1 MTYKRKKKSKK
12 SKNRSKM
19 RFKKRFKK
27 RSKMKKN
34 TKGFIYYK
42 MSKCGYC
49 KIFEEELLNDIVNH
63 CKKNKIKYHKV
74 VREMNPKL
82 IPNYIKTYPSLVKY
96 DKNRRM
102 TIFEGER
109 TLSNIKMFLK

>member
-1 MTYKRKKKSKK
+1 MTSLKKRKKSKK
-12 SKNRSKM
+12 KSKM

-27 RSKMKKN
+27 RSKKRSN
-34 TKGFIYYK
+34 VTGFIYYK

-49 KIFEEELLNDIVNH
+49 KIFEEELLNDIINH

-74 VREMNPKL
+74 VREMNPEL

-96 DKNRRM
+96 DENRRM
-102 TIFEGER
+102 KIFEGER
-109 TLSNIKMFLK
+109 TLANIKMFLK

>member
-1 MTYKRKKKSKK
+1 MTYKGKKKSKK

-19 RFKKRFKK
+19 RFKK

>member
-1 MTYKRKKKSKK
+1 MTSLKKRKKSKK
-12 SKNRSKM
+12 RSKNRSKM
-19 RFKKRFKK
+19 RFKKR
-27 RSKMKKN
+27 S
-34 TKGFIYYK
+34 TVTGFIYYK
-42 MSKCGYC
+42 MRKCGYC

-74 VREMNPKL
+74 VREMNPEL

-102 TIFEGER
+102 KIFEGER

>member
-19 RFKKRFKK
+19 RFKKR
-27 RSKMKKN
+27 SKMKKD

>member
-1 MTYKRKKKSKK
+1 MTSLKKRKKSKKKSKMK
-12 SKNRSKM
+12 SKM
-19 RFKKRFKK
+19 RFKKR
-27 RSKMKKN
+27 S
-34 TKGFIYYK
+34 TVTGFIYYK
-42 MSKCGYC
+42 MRKCGYC

-74 VREMNPKL
+74 VREMNPEL

-102 TIFEGER
+102 KIFEGER

>member
-1 MTYKRKKKSKK
+1 MTSLKKRKKSKK
-12 SKNRSKM
+12 KSKM
-19 RFKKRFKK
+19 RFKKR
-27 RSKMKKN
+27 S
-34 TKGFIYYK
+34 TVTGFIYYK
-42 MSKCGYC
+42 MRKCGYC

-74 VREMNPKL
+74 VREMNPEL

-102 TIFEGER
+102 KIFEGER

>member
-1 MTYKRKKKSKK
+1 MTSLKKRKKSKK
-12 SKNRSKM
+12 KSKM
-19 RFKKRFKK
+19 RFKKRSNGSKK
-27 RSKMKKN
+27 RS
-34 TKGFIYYK
+34 TVTGFIYYK

-49 KIFEEELLNDIVNH
+49 KIFEEELLNDIINH

-74 VREMNPKL
+74 VREMNPEL

-102 TIFEGER
+102 KIFEGER
-109 TLSNIKMFLK
+109 TLANIKMFLK

>member
-19 RFKKRFKK
+19 RFKK

>member
-1 MTYKRKKKSKK
+1 MTSLKKRKK

-19 RFKKRFKK
+19 K
-27 RSKMKKN
+27 SKMKKD
-34 TKGFIYYK
+34 TKGLIYYK
-42 MSKCGYC
+42 MRKCRYC
-49 KIFEEELLNDIVNH
+49 KAFESELWIKVVNY

-74 VREMNPKL
+74 VREMNPEL

-102 TIFEGER
+102 KIFEGER
-109 TLSNIKMFLK
+109 IFNNIKQFLN

>member
-1 MTYKRKKKSKK
+1 
-12 SKNRSKM
+12 
-19 RFKKRFKK
+19 
-27 RSKMKKN
+27 MKKD

>member
-1 MTYKRKKKSKK
+1 MTYKGKKKSKK

-19 RFKKRFKK
+19 RFKK

-63 CKKNKIKYHKV
+63 CKKIKLNII
-74 VREMNPKL
+74 R
-82 IPNYIKTYPSLVKY
+82 SLGK
-96 DKNRRM
+96 
-102 TIFEGER
+102 
-109 TLSNIKMFLK
+109 